1 MPSYRRYLLPRL
13 LLACAAACLSGGLLA
28 GQASAAAP
36 PCADLQIENI
46 VVSPTN
52 PVQGLTANIAITIHN
67 GGTCAAGG
75 FVTQFRTSLSSPTG
89 PSESISSLFPGESKT
104 LNLPFVFTAAGNYEA
119 VVETDTGHAV
129 SETNEENNL
138 EILPIT
144 VLPPGVNLV
153 LEKFSVAPVA
163 TGPTI
168 DPTNSVVQGRAAIAS
183 ITVTNTGNVPAG
195 PFVVQWT
202 PYAFAKPLTQSVSGL
217 EPGETKTVEM
227 EYTFPFAG
235 KVKGT
240 AVVDSTN
247 AVKETDELD
256 NSATLE
262 TVVQPPLPNLRVAPE
277 GIHVHA
283 APAGSTST
291 IEVEVENDGN
301 NPAGDF
307 VVTWKPGPLIAAQS
321 QQVNGLGVGGHTT
334 VIFHNVYTLPGSY
347 NGTVTL
353 DSTHVVAEVTEN
365 DNTASTVVNV
375 PAATVD
381 LTITSMSIRPTEE
394 DRGDLL
400 KSAFAA
406 ATVTQGS
413 ANTLTLMV
421 KNLGNSPSPSFV
433 TSWNPSAFSIIVP
446 GNQTLTQETG
456 PLGPGEEREL
466 TFSFTY
472 PKPGN
477 FRSVA
482 DVDAFNTVKE
492 TNEANNERILN
503 VTVQPAP
510 IDLVFVGPIV
520 FNPAQPVRGVKAT
533 ATVTIRNDGPIATEA
548 FAVQLIPQEGGFPQ
562 TQFVNGL
569 NVGEERTLT
578 FPVTYSKKGQF
589 KATAVIDPF
598 NQVVKTKTPDE
609 LTQTVTVVPPVATV
623 RATLDSLHVLSNGT
637 STWNPIIFGVFDA
650 TKTCHVSAYGQSV
663 DIPKLACQVTTKDG
677 VNSGDT
683 VTMGLSVDVTLVDGA
698 PLVGAVVAAN
708 ETSICVIEV
717 IVCLKHVSIPNV
729 RGFAALLGFAPAY
742 APATTPV
749 SGLGCLES
757 DFKTA
762 DNKGHCFDANFSTTV
777 LSANYPLLAPAAARA
792 SAAAATWTEV
802 PGATKRIAK
811 ERAYLTRALKTAQR
825 QLRAAAKHA
834 HKRAGGAAR

>member
-1 MPSYRRYLLPRL
+1 M
-13 LLACAAACLSGGLLA
+13 
-28 GQASAAAP
+28 
-36 PCADLQIENI
+36 
-46 VVSPTN
+46 
-52 PVQGLTANIAITIHN
+52 
-67 GGTCAAGG
+67 
-75 FVTQFRTSLSSPTG
+75 
-89 PSESISSLFPGESKT
+89 
-104 LNLPFVFTAAGNYEA
+104 
-119 VVETDTGHAV
+119 
-129 SETNEENNL
+129 
-138 EILPIT
+138 
-144 VLPPGVNLV
+144 
-153 LEKFSVAPVA
+153 
-163 TGPTI
+163 
-168 DPTNSVVQGRAAIAS
+168 
-183 ITVTNTGNVPAG
+183 TNTGNVPAG

-202 PYAFAKPLTQSVSGL
+202 PFAFAKPLTKSVSGL
-217 EPGETKTVEM
+217 APGETKTVAM

-240 AVVDSTN
+240 AIVDSTN

-307 VVTWKPGPLIAAQS
+307 IVTWKPGPLIAAQS

-365 DNTASTVVNV
+365 DNTASTVVVV

-503 VTVQPAP
+503 VTVQPAKIALFFVSP
-510 IDLVFVGPIV
+510 IEIS
-520 FNPAQPVRGVKAT
+520 PAKVVALETKVT
-533 ATVTIRNDGPIATEA
+533 AAVTIRNFGPIATEA

-578 FPVTYSKKGQF
+578 FKNILYLKSGSYTV
-589 KATAVIDPF
+589 TAVIDPF
-598 NQVVKTKTPDE
+598 NQVVKTVTPDE
-609 LTQTVTVVPPVATV
+609 LTQTVTVEKCAKK
-623 RATLDSLHVLSNGT
+623 
-637 STWNPIIFGVFDA
+637 F
-650 TKTCHVSAYGQSV
+650 
-663 DIPKLACQVTTKDG
+663 
-677 VNSGDT
+677 
-683 VTMGLSVDVTLVDGA
+683 
-698 PLVGAVVAAN
+698 
-708 ETSICVIEV
+708 
-717 IVCLKHVSIPNV
+717 VC
-729 RGFAALLGFAPAY
+729 
-742 APATTPV
+742 T
-749 SGLGCLES
+749 
-757 DFKTA
+757 
-762 DNKGHCFDANFSTTV
+762 
-777 LSANYPLLAPAAARA
+777 
-792 SAAAATWTEV
+792 
-802 PGATKRIAK
+802 
-811 ERAYLTRALKTAQR
+811 
-825 QLRAAAKHA
+825 
-834 HKRAGGAAR
+834 